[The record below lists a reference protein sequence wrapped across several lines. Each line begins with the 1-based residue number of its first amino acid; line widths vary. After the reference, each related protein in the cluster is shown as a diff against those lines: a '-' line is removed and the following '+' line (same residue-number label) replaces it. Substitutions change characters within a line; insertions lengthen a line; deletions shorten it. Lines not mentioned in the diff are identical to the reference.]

1 MQGIPHIASTPH
13 DGRSSPVPPARG
25 ARPTGRDMTPRVPY
39 EAVTPRTPYEAPPHA
54 APVTRHPWAADPQLP
69 VFIDE
74 SGWRRRALQ
83 GVAVVVSCACVGYL
97 LFVGTLMSG
106 LLRPVGTQPPSTN
119 ESVPAGP
126 DTGKRAQRSDASGR
140 TGAHAD
146 RDSHRRPTSG
156 RSAEPPAGGPGQ

>member
-39 EAVTPRTPYEAPPHA
+39 EAVVPHEAPVA
-54 APVTRHPWAADPQLP
+54 RHPRAADEPHIP

-83 GVAVVVSCACVGYL
+83 GVAVAVSCACVGYL

-106 LLRPVGTQPPSTN
+106 LLRPAATHPPSTDG
-119 ESVPAGP
+119 SVPAGP
-126 DTGKRAQRSDASGR
+126 DTGKRAQGPGAPGR
-140 TGAHAD
+140 TDPHAD
-146 RDSHRRPTSG
+146 RDKHRRPSTG
-156 RSAEPPAGGPGQ
+156 RSVAPPAGGPGQ

>member
-25 ARPTGRDMTPRVPY
+25 ARPTGRAMTPRVPY

-54 APVTRHPWAADPQLP
+54 APVTRHPRAADPQLP

-140 TGAHAD
+140 TDAHAD
-146 RDSHRRPTSG
+146 RDSHRRPSSG
-156 RSAEPPAGGPGQ
+156 RSVRPPAGGPGQ